1 MNAHRKVVV
10 KLSNNTTPSKSI
22 SEFIQEK
29 DLTNVIIL
37 AAPKLS
43 PRFPILRDTR
53 KFTPVI
59 NLINVM
65 FA

>member
-1 MNAHRKVVV
+1 MSAHNQVVV
-10 KLSNNTTPSKSI
+10 KHSNNTTPSKSI

-29 DLTNVIIL
+29 DLTNVITQ
-37 AAPKLS
+37 AATKLS

-59 NLINVM
+59 NLINVT
-65 FA
+65 FV